1 MAQQGAS
8 LEPGPSQLSAEAPP
22 FVPFA
27 PAPPVDCNIASALP
41 WIAAS
46 GDADTHGASMATLP
60 PGLILES
67 TAQSLAHD
75 FAFDFDCARP
85 QPIAPA
91 TSEPAEPKPSQ
102 AHPPEHH
109 SRAVPPGPTLTSDPL
124 ACRTDDWALPCA
136 EPLPSQPESRSSVL
150 GSKLPAHRTF
160 DLEPPAYSLSAWH
173 APFVSAQPY
182 WTQQSSPALACDP
195 LAAHFPWPAD
205 RYPYYFDTGPPGWE
219 QLPEPPV
226 VHCTSG
232 LSGSSGGIG
241 FDLAGVTDFAAL
253 APAFTESA
261 TVIDAQPQGRV
272 ASRRPPH
279 PAGHC
284 IAWADE
290 TRACSPAID
299 HAQPNS
305 PQLSPAFWQVPGT
318 LGPPLNTHRSAVPP
332 QTSRTT
338 DTALP
343 TPTAWP
349 SLLAPAADAAVKPAD
364 DALSSLRD
372 LMTPPCFET
381 ASTQAQLLA
390 FVQAAAGSLHTLS
403 TDTASTDARG
413 HLASFSPTARP
424 TATADGPTQTGP
436 GPKSGGGNQ
445 HYFTTPAHEPTDA
458 RVGLRTESSEAP
470 SGFTTDDAKAKSGP
484 YAPLHHRKKALHKAQ
499 RQASQ
504 HGFALYRG
512 QVLSSLHLQAPR
524 PHEPSTALS
533 SAQSAPRDLT
543 GRAQAMS
550 SQRRQ
555 HRTRRCR
562 LVSWNSSGLTS
573 LVWAELKAWMQAHL
587 ASVDVLCVQ
596 ETYWRDDLHW
606 QDSHWTYIHHGCA
619 QGAGLLV
626 CVSKR
631 FAPEASLR
639 HTPVIPGR
647 LQHLRIFPAEGHQP
661 LDLIHVYQF
670 AWHHRKKD
678 NTHDYWADCLHR
690 RAEYLHKLGAVLK
703 SIPRRNVHC
712 LIGDFNTQLLTKA
725 GIVGTGIPP
734 TPGPQLDVQDLL
746 HVLETYGLIA
756 LNTFGSAP
764 GSTFIN
770 DSNSTQ
776 SQIDY
781 ILARAAHSDRLSRQA
796 QPLTVWP
803 VGTGRLGMKHI
814 PVAGSITL
822 AWCPWQLLSRPQ
834 PTVRPHQV
842 VAALRADPSLQATF
856 VDKLRA
862 QLPAAATLK
871 DIDRALQDT
880 WLQLRPNSQAEPSA
894 PVGAATAP
902 TQTDTS
908 TLVPRIWELRAERRL
923 LAQDRSLH
931 GQLAHWRVS
940 VRIQELERV
949 AGAARRRR
957 KRQFLLEQ
965 MEQAEAAAQR
975 GHLTAVYAAV
985 RRLAPKKAGL
995 KLHVRTPEGHMQ
1007 GPRAERDTL
1016 IAHFRELYQASS
1028 AQPGRALPC
1037 TEHLFTEG
1045 ACTAA
1050 LMRLP
1055 AQKAAHPKSAPGVL
1069 WKLGASILGPALS
1082 HILNNSYANVPSSL
1096 PLELRQVAMCLVPK
1110 PGRRAQQPSD
1120 ARPIS
1125 LLHPANK
1132 AHASML
1138 NDLLAPFLV
1147 PYLATAPQFA
1157 YCHGRSTMEAL
1168 HRVFSH
1174 FHAVRA
1180 QAPTR
1185 SRMVQRRRDNT
1196 ARHPCT
1202 GGLSFSLDV
1211 AQAFDSIPRWV
1222 VVAAL
1227 RAAGTPEAIITQV
1240 VALHAQIL
1248 LEVDHGGEVA
1258 TCHTARGVR
1267 QGCPLSP
1274 SLWAAATTFVYHR
1287 LLEELG
1293 PGAAQVLTVFADDI
1307 IGQWQIT
1314 SLTALQDSLDQIR
1327 RLTRVLQHHGFQVS
1341 PKKSVI
1347 LLQVIGPHA
1356 ERCLGKLRFRDQ
1368 GVAKIR
1374 VAADL
1379 SYPVVR
1385 RHTYLGMI
1393 IGYGAFERHSVDY
1406 RCKRAAQVFARLRQV
1421 LCGRHGLSQ
1430 HNRLRLWRAIV
1441 WPSLKYGLA
1450 ALPLDPK
1457 NLQRVRGFAARHLRA
1472 ITHNLGH
1479 ETHKTNQELFDE
1491 LGLHPV
1497 RLLRREA
1504 QNNFTRF
1511 QTLPDLLRLD
1521 RTRQWHALLLASL
1534 VEPSKQAAEDT
1545 GAPSDLNPPP
1555 KEAST
1560 RVGMRRHPREQPEA
1574 QHVTL
1579 VEIDAVA
1586 RPFACPD
1593 CPCTFATAGILH
1605 THRVKKHGADKR
1617 SSTRRTTQ
1625 QQNQVEHSLGGV
1637 PTCRYCLTEFNGW
1650 RNFNS
1655 HILFNNCPKRPVDSA
1670 NAVPTVSEQVE
1681 DAHLLGHS
1689 CRDGSSVVPAHPTL
1703 DVPTTRQAASDFHA
1717 RLVAEP
1723 AIAALDPARQKDWKH
1738 IAGLK
1743 PLRARMEHYCPE
1755 CNLWAADSS
1764 RVKVHFRA
1772 KHKDLRERLESTE
1785 VQAKSIAVLLNMT
1798 AAAMEQE
1805 EQQEWD
1811 LYSKFMGTQPG
1822 KDHNKKQLT
1831 QDEKQELTD
1840 LRQLCEQLIRLALR
1854 HEDGLKALQLDTS
1867 FVIWLRVGLPGGL
1880 PESLHQSAEAWRAD
1894 RDLARTSLR
1903 RTVGWEAN
1911 AETGGRLVPDAE
1923 KQPLNMQEVRENVD
1937 HIVRL
1942 SQDADLITR
1951 FCPTRPLAAEL
1962 RGPSITFLCSVANRS
1977 TPSDQLHAAL
1987 QTLCANASCQVLGM
2001 AVKPERLARSP
2012 LANALARQ
2020 LPTAQLVSRPSLLK
2034 AKLLNR
2040 SNVCYSNC
2048 TMLCLLWLQCQCRQ
2062 DLLPRALLSSLEAL
2076 LKAAKPFSL
2085 WDLWQFK
2092 QLLRH
2097 WRDPG
2102 RQHDAAEFIKSYQA
2116 GADTNGL
2123 SGVWQARTT
2132 AGEVR
2137 FLGDTSP
2144 LPLSVPLT
2152 DGATV
2157 QQLVTAWSAQDQ
2169 VHALWRPPEC
2179 LVLQLSRY
2187 GSRGKLHTHI
2197 SLDDGVV
2204 QFPCFV
2210 ASTNHVCHVDYQLQA
2225 AAIHLGSTPH
2235 EGHYRAALFDEGN
2248 KLWYADDGKHA
2259 TLANAKTKREIQSNC
2274 YVLYLTRV

>member
-1 MAQQGAS
+1 MAS
-8 LEPGPSQLSAEAPP
+8 APP
-22 FVPFA
+22 
-27 PAPPVDCNIASALP
+27 
-41 WIAAS
+41 
-46 GDADTHGASMATLP
+46 
-60 PGLILES
+60 E
-67 TAQSLAHD
+67 
-75 FAFDFDCARP
+75 
-85 QPIAPA
+85 
-91 TSEPAEPKPSQ
+91 
-102 AHPPEHH
+102 
-109 SRAVPPGPTLTSDPL
+109 
-124 ACRTDDWALPCA
+124 
-136 EPLPSQPESRSSVL
+136 
-150 GSKLPAHRTF
+150 
-160 DLEPPAYSLSAWH
+160 
-173 APFVSAQPY
+173 
-182 WTQQSSPALACDP
+182 
-195 LAAHFPWPAD
+195 
-205 RYPYYFDTGPPGWE
+205 
-219 QLPEPPV
+219 
-226 VHCTSG
+226 
-232 LSGSSGGIG
+232 
-241 FDLAGVTDFAAL
+241 LAGGAL
-253 APAFTESA
+253 
-261 TVIDAQPQGRV
+261 
-272 ASRRPPH
+272 
-279 PAGHC
+279 
-284 IAWADE
+284 
-290 TRACSPAID
+290 
-299 HAQPNS
+299 
-305 PQLSPAFWQVPGT
+305 
-318 LGPPLNTHRSAVPP
+318 
-332 QTSRTT
+332 
-338 DTALP
+338 
-343 TPTAWP
+343 
-349 SLLAPAADAAVKPAD
+349 
-364 DALSSLRD
+364 
-372 LMTPPCFET
+372 
-381 ASTQAQLLA
+381 
-390 FVQAAAGSLHTLS
+390 
-403 TDTASTDARG
+403 
-413 HLASFSPTARP
+413 
-424 TATADGPTQTGP
+424 
-436 GPKSGGGNQ
+436 
-445 HYFTTPAHEPTDA
+445 
-458 RVGLRTESSEAP
+458 
-470 SGFTTDDAKAKSGP
+470 
-484 YAPLHHRKKALHKAQ
+484 
-499 RQASQ
+499 
-504 HGFALYRG
+504 
-512 QVLSSLHLQAPR
+512 
-524 PHEPSTALS
+524 
-533 SAQSAPRDLT
+533 
-543 GRAQAMS
+543 
-550 SQRRQ
+550 
-555 HRTRRCR
+555 
-562 LVSWNSSGLTS
+562 
-573 LVWAELKAWMQAHL
+573 
-587 ASVDVLCVQ
+587 
-596 ETYWRDDLHW
+596 
-606 QDSHWTYIHHGCA
+606 
-619 QGAGLLV
+619 
-626 CVSKR
+626 
-631 FAPEASLR
+631 
-639 HTPVIPGR
+639 
-647 LQHLRIFPAEGHQP
+647 
-661 LDLIHVYQF
+661 
-670 AWHHRKKD
+670 
-678 NTHDYWADCLHR
+678 
-690 RAEYLHKLGAVLK
+690 
-703 SIPRRNVHC
+703 
-712 LIGDFNTQLLTKA
+712 
-725 GIVGTGIPP
+725 GTGWRSNCTHPDGHI
-734 TPGPQLDVQDLL
+734 
-746 HVLETYGLIA
+746 
-756 LNTFGSAP
+756 NT
-764 GSTFIN
+764 
-770 DSNSTQ
+770 
-776 SQIDY
+776 
-781 ILARAAHSDRLSRQA
+781 
-796 QPLTVWP
+796 V
-803 VGTGRLGMKHI
+803 
-814 PVAGSITL
+814 
-822 AWCPWQLLSRPQ
+822 
-834 PTVRPHQV
+834 
-842 VAALRADPSLQATF
+842 
-856 VDKLRA
+856 
-862 QLPAAATLK
+862 
-871 DIDRALQDT
+871 
-880 WLQLRPNSQAEPSA
+880 
-894 PVGAATAP
+894 
-902 TQTDTS
+902 
-908 TLVPRIWELRAERRL
+908 VPRIWELRAERRL

-975 GHLTAVYAAV
+975 GHLTAVYAVV
-985 RRLAPKKAGL
+985 RRLAPKKASL

-1293 PGAAQVLTVFADDI
+1293 PDAAQVLTVFADDI

-1374 VAADL
+1374 VAPDL

-1441 WPSLKYGLA
+1441 WPSLRYGLA

-1457 NLQRVRGFAARHLRA
+1457 ELQRVRGFAARHLRA

-1497 RLLRREA
+1497 SLLRREA

-1511 QTLPDLLRLD
+1511 QALPDLLRLE

-1534 VEPSKQAAEDT
+1534 VEPSKQEAEDT

-1555 KEAST
+1555 KDAST

-1703 DVPTTRQAASDFHA
+1703 EVPTTRQAASDFHA

-1743 PLRARMEHYCPE
+1743 PLH
-1755 CNLWAADSS
+1755 
-1764 RVKVHFRA
+1764 
-1772 KHKDLRERLESTE
+1772 
-1785 VQAKSIAVLLNMT
+1785 VLLNMT

-1811 LYSKFMGTQPG
+1811 LYSKFMGTLPGAKPSRPLQPAQGSEQPPAKQPKTQTQTQQQPKGKGKGKRGGGKG

-1831 QDEKQELTD
+1831 QDERQELTD

-1894 RDLARTSLR
+1894 RDQGLARTSLR
-1903 RTVGWEAN
+1903 HQLWLHLWKEFQRRLTPELLTAEIQSMMTKLGYLKDGRWAFLRWEAN

-2001 AVKPERLARSP
+2001 AIKPERLARSP

-2020 LPTAQLVSRPSLLK
+2020 LPTAQLVSRLSLLK

-2187 GSRGKLHTHI
+2187 GPRGKLHTHI

-2210 ASTNHVCHVDYQLQA
+2210 ASTNHVCHVAYQLQA

-2259 TLANAKTKREIQSNC
+2259 TLANAKTKSEIQSNC